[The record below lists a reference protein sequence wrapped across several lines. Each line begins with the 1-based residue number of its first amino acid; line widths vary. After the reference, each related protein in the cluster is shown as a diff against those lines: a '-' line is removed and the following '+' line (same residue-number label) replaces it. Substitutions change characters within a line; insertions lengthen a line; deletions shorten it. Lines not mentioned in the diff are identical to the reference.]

1 MILSRKNLRM
11 LICDVM
17 LNESKYFGMSVE
29 EVLSFFDRFSQNTW
43 IFFDTETMGFKP
55 HEQQLLEIAAVA
67 ANPNGWSG
75 NPDIIGT
82 FNEKIS
88 LQQDTIDR
96 IQRHKAMSPEE
107 RKKRGRMLT
116 APDLLSMTKY
126 GEKDRKYLDEQDVI
140 KGFFEFVRSFPSP
153 VLIAQNASFD
163 MKFLSVRSEIGMVK
177 YPVIDTMKI
186 MQLFLIPLLRTL
198 RDKHGDVEAGEFLQL
213 IRKGRMYSASQGVV
227 SAAYGI
233 STDNW
238 HSAIGDVEM
247 LMDLFQHVV
256 DTLREGEGVDISGEH
271 GKTAAYAMKRKR
283 RR

>member
-11 LICDVM
+11 LIHDVM
-17 LNESKYFGMSVE
+17 LKESKYFGMSVE

-43 IFFDTETMGFKP
+43 IFFDTETTGLPRDVQKG
-55 HEQQLLEIAAVA
+55 QITEIGAVA
-67 ANPNGWSG
+67 VNPKNWNEGAEILG
-75 NPDIIGT
+75 E
-82 FNEKIS
+82 FNEKIT
-88 LQQDTIDR
+88 LNPDTLATIERQRPDTESTSTSRVWTVEKALEMTRYHEWDR
-96 IQRHKAMSPEE
+96 EYK
-107 RKKRGRMLT
+107 
-116 APDLLSMTKY
+116 
-126 GEKDRKYLDEQDVI
+126 DEQDVI
-140 KGFFEFVRSFPSP
+140 KGFIEFVQSFSNP
-153 VLIAQNASFD
+153 VLVAQNASFD
-163 MKFLSVRSEIGMVK
+163 MKWIFARSETKMNR

-186 MQLFLIPLLRTL
+186 MQLFLIPLLKTL
-198 RDKHGDVEAGEFLQL
+198 RDNHGDVEAREFLQL
-213 IRKGRMYSASQGVV
+213 IRKGRMYSSSQGVV